1 MLIINCPY
9 CGERPETEFRYGGEA
24 HIARP
29 VHPEAL
35 SDEEWADF
43 LFMRANSKGLFRE
56 RWMHAAGCRQWFNA
70 VRDTVSYRIMATYKV
85 GETPP
90 SIEQAED

>member
-1 MLIINCPY
+1 MLIIECPY

-29 VHPEAL
+29 EHPEAL
-35 SDEEWADF
+35 SDEEWAEF
-43 LFMRANSKGLFRE
+43 LFMRTNTKGLFRE

-90 SIEQAED
+90 SIEQAVD

>member
-1 MLIINCPY
+1 MLIIECPY

-29 VHPEAL
+29 EHPDAL
-35 SDEEWADF
+35 NDEEWADF
-43 LFMRANSKGLFRE
+43 LFMRANTKGLFRE
-56 RWMHAAGCRQWFNA
+56 RWMHAAGCRRWFNTI
-70 VRDTVSYRIMATYKV
+70 RDTVSYHILATYKI

-90 SIEQAED
+90 TVDQAED

>member
-1 MLIINCPY
+1 MLIIECPY

-29 VHPEAL
+29 ENPDAL

-43 LFMRANSKGLFRE
+43 LFMRTNTKGAFRE
-56 RWMHAAGCRQWFNA
+56 RWMHAAGCRRWFNA
-70 VRDTVSYRIMATYKV
+70 IRDTVSYRIVTTYKV

-90 SIEQAED
+90 PIEQAEG